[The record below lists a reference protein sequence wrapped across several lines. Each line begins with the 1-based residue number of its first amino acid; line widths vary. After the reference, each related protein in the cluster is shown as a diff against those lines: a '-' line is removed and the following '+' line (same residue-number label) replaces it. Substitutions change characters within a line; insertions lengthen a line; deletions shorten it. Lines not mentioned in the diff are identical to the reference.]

1 MTITR
6 PTYATRE
13 EVKAA
18 ADFKLTARND
28 TQVDEAIESAS
39 DSIEGLLHRHFYPQ
53 DDTRYVDWPNF
64 QYAYPWRVWLDAA
77 ELADVTVNVPVITSG
92 GNVIPAGHIFWGNP
106 RYTPPYTYFELNRA
120 YGDTLGQGDTPQR
133 DVAITGTFGYWL
145 KWAVAGALA
154 AAVSDTT
161 GTSITVTDSAA
172 AGVGD
177 VILLDS
183 ERMLLTD
190 KAMASTGLTQQGA
203 GVSTAQ
209 ASDVALALGTGN
221 GSKVAVGETLLL
233 DSERMLIVDIAGDTA
248 TVKRAWDGTVLA
260 THTSA
265 TIYAQRTW
273 TVERGALGTTA
284 ATHSNAA
291 AVSRHVTPGLVKS
304 LAIGEALVEV
314 RQRIGAYSESQG
326 TGAAKQTNIGKGL
339 DDLRARCLVRFG
351 RTGRSRVV

>member
-1 MTITR
+1 MTVTR
-6 PTYATRE
+6 PNYATRE

-28 TQVDEAIESAS
+28 AQIDRACDSAS
-39 DSIEGLLHRHFYPQ
+39 DSIEGLLHRVFYPAL
-53 DDTRYVDWPNF
+53 DTRYVDWPNF

-77 ELADVTVNVPVITSG
+77 ELADVTVTVPVLTSG
-92 GNVIPAGHIFWGNP
+92 GNVIPNADIFWGSP
-106 RYTPPYTYFELNRA
+106 RYTPPFTYFELNRSSSA
-120 YGDTLGQGDTPQR
+120 TLGQGSTPQR
-133 DVAITGTFGYWL
+133 DVAVTGTFGYWL
-145 KWAVAGALA
+145 KTTPAGVLA

-161 GTSITVTDSAA
+161 GTSITVSNSAA

-177 VILLDS
+177 LVTIDS
-183 ERMLLTD
+183 ERMLVTD
-190 KAMASTGLTQQGA
+190 KAMASTGLTQQGT

-209 ASDVALALGTGN
+209 AADVALALGTGN
-221 GSKVAVGETLLL
+221 GSKVSVGETLLL

-248 TVKRAWDGTVLA
+248 TVKRAWDGSVLA

-273 TVERGALGTTA
+273 TVTRGATGTTA

-291 AVSRHVTPGLVKS
+291 PVTRAVYPGLVKELS
-304 LAIGEALVEV
+304 IAESLVEV
-314 RQRIGAYSESQG
+314 RQQIGAYAGSQG
-326 TGAAKQTNIGKGL
+326 TGESKQTNIGKGL
-339 DDLRARCLVRFG
+339 DDLRQRCWIAFG